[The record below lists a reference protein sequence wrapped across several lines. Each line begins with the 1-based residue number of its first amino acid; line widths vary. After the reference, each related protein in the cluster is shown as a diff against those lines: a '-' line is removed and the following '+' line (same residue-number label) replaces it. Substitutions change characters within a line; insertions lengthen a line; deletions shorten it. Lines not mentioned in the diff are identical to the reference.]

1 MSQSPQ
7 LRRTD
12 KAMTDERVEEVIRRG
27 VCGRLATVS
36 MDGWP
41 YVVPFLYIWRRPVI
55 YFHTAAARG
64 HVRQNIDRDP
74 RACFEID
81 EAGQAF
87 AYGRFECDTGTSY
100 ASVIAFGRIALVQP
114 GEERVWFF
122 DELMKKYAPEIG
134 DRPKSFYPRL
144 HHVEVFAL
152 TVERVTGKQTPLP
165 SVSQQWPAL
174 DQTRT
179 PDAVP
184 PASRARRPL
193 AAG

>member
-1 MSQSPQ
+1 MGQAAQ

-12 KAMTDERVEEVIRRG
+12 KAMTAERVDDVLQRG

-36 MDGWP
+36 VDGWP
-41 YVVPFLYIWRRPVI
+41 YVVPLLYIWKNPVI

-64 HVRQNIDRDP
+64 HLWQNIERDT

-81 EAGQAF
+81 EAGQVF

-114 GEERVWFF
+114 AEQRVWFF
-122 DELMKKYAPEIG
+122 DELMKKYAPDIEG
-134 DRPKSFYPRL
+134 RPKSFYPRL
-144 HHVEVFAL
+144 HQIEVFAL
-152 TVERVTGKQTPLP
+152 TVERLTGKETPLP
-165 SVSQQWPAL
+165 PVSQQWPAL

-184 PASRARRPL
+184 PRN
-193 AAG
+193 